1 MPRVSI
7 GPLIERFLLY
17 LAAERRLSPNYRQS
31 IRRSLTRFGLW
42 CDERGLS
49 PAAVTPGCITEYR
62 LGLRRD
68 GLADSSCRVAVVHL
82 RLFFRYLAQRHQIAS
97 DPAALMRAG
106 RTPQLI
112 PETLSPE
119 VVQKL
124 LESID
129 PRDVPYG
136 ARDRAMLEMLYGSG
150 LRVSELVNLRAEQV
164 DWDEGFLRVV
174 GKGSKTRLVPLGE
187 VAAQALRRYLDSA
200 RGKLR
205 RDGVKAEV
213 LFLSRRGTRLT
224 RERVRQII
232 VSRARAAG
240 ISEHVFPH
248 ILRHSFATHL
258 LENGADLRVIQDML
272 GHANLAT
279 TQVYTH
285 VEQKRLQQLHRQFH
299 PRGRHHE
306 EGPQP

>member
-1 MPRVSI
+1 MPRVSM
-7 GPLIERFLLY
+7 GSLIERFLLY
-17 LAAERRLSPNYRQS
+17 LAAERGLSANYRQS
-31 IRRSLTRFGLW
+31 IRRSLTRFGAW

-49 PAAVTPGCITEYR
+49 PAEVSPASMSEYR
-62 LGLRRD
+62 LSMRRD

-82 RLFFRYLAQRHQIAS
+82 RLFFRFLSQRHVVES

-112 PETLSPE
+112 PETLSASA
-119 VVQKL
+119 VQRL

-129 PRDVPYG
+129 PEDVPYG

-164 DWDEGFLRVV
+164 DWDEGFIRVN

-187 VAAQALRRYLDSA
+187 VAAQALRCYMTRA
-200 RGKLR
+200 RCKLR
-205 RDGVKAEV
+205 REGVKAEV
-213 LFLSRRGTRLT
+213 IFLSRCGTRLT
-224 RERVRQII
+224 RERIRQII
-232 VSRARAAG
+232 GERARAAG
-240 ISEHVFPH
+240 LSEHVFPH

-272 GHANLAT
+272 GHANLST
-279 TQVYTH
+279 TQIYTH
-285 VEQKRLQQLHRQFH
+285 VEQKRLQQMHRQFH
-299 PRGRHHE
+299 PRGRHD
-306 EGPQP
+306 PS

>member
-31 IRRSLTRFGLW
+31 IRRSLTRFGAW
-42 CDERGLS
+42 CDELGLS
-49 PAAVTPGCITEYR
+49 LEAVTPARITEYR
-62 LGLRRD
+62 LSMRRD
-68 GLADSSCRVAVVHL
+68 GLADSSCRIAVVHL
-82 RLFFRYLAQRHQIAS
+82 RLFFRYLSQRHLVAT

-112 PETLSPE
+112 PETLRAE
-119 VVQKL
+119 VVQRL

-129 PRDVPYG
+129 PHDVPYG

-150 LRVSELVNLRAEQV
+150 LRVSELVNLKAEQV
-164 DWDEGFLRVV
+164 DWDDRFLRVL

-187 VAAQALRRYLDSA
+187 VAARALRHYMTAA
-200 RGKLR
+200 RGQLR
-205 RDGVKAEV
+205 RDGVKADV
-213 LFLSRRGTRLT
+213 LFLSRRGGRLT
-224 RERVRQII
+224 RERIRQII
-232 VSRARAAG
+232 CDRAREAG
-240 ISEHVFPH
+240 LSEHVFPH

-299 PRGRHHE
+299 PRGRRQD
-306 EGPQP
+306 GSA